1 MTTARCTTCNIEVCG
16 MRPFILHV
24 INVCQAKNMPEPK
37 ISEEVRNVLNIVF
50 DISSECCISEIQH
63 YDTPKEA
70 KARSLA
76 N

>member
-1 MTTARCTTCNIEVCG
+1 
-16 MRPFILHV
+16 MRPFIFHV
-24 INVCQAKNMPEPK
+24 INVCQANNMTESK
-37 ISEEVRNVLNIVF
+37 ISEEVRNVLDVVF
-50 DISSECCISEIQH
+50 DISRECCISEILH